1 MATKEQAVRK
11 RLREITEKITIN
23 REIVERKREE
33 NANLKEERETLR
45 ASIGLEPLTII
56 DGL

>member
-1 MATKEQAVRK
+1 MATKEQIVRK

-56 DGL
+56 DG